1 MSKTIDAQIEKSD
14 LLIEGFRKH
23 IKDLREWGVEEA
35 DLDAMSE
42 SLKKLK
48 TADEACAELR
58 QELSKRVKVMNDIL
72 ADARS
77 HYLIYKR
84 LVKENFPQETW
95 QQYGVFDK
103 R

>member
-48 TADEACAELR
+48 TADEGCAELR